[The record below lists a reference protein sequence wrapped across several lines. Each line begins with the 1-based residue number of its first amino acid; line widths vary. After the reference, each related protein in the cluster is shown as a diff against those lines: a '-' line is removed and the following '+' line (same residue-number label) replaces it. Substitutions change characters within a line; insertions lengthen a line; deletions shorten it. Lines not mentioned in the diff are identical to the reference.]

1 MAPSR
6 TTSLALDH
14 ITTVDCTPSQLVE
27 TASAAGCRAV
37 CAFLTPMSVLP
48 DMPPFELHPGSDE
61 LRATKARMEDLSIGL
76 DIAYPFTLASRTEI
90 ESLRPLLEC
99 AAGLNAWSVNVLNYD
114 RDPARRLD
122 QFSRFCELAA
132 GEYGLNV
139 VLEFFPASQVKTL
152 AQALELVTQVG
163 RPGQVGVNVDLLHLV
178 RSGGSIADLRAAPP
192 EYILYGQFC
201 DAPAAC
207 ADERRDF
214 EASSQRMLA
223 GSGELDVA
231 GFASALPEC
240 CRASVEIPRHDA
252 LAAGVSAVERAR
264 QAVASVESV
273 LASGAARQG

>member
-1 MAPSR
+1 MALSR

-27 TASAAGCRAV
+27 TAAAAGCRAV
-37 CAFLTPMSVLP
+37 CAFFTPMSVLP
-48 DMPPFELHPGSDE
+48 DMPQFDLHPGSDE
-61 LRATKARMEDLSIGL
+61 FRATKARMEALSIGL

-122 QFSRFCELAA
+122 QFSRFCEMAA

-152 AQALELVTQVG
+152 AQALELVSQVG
-163 RPGQVGVNVDLLHLV
+163 RPGKVGVNVDLLHLI
-178 RSGGSIADLRAAPP
+178 RSGGSIEELRAAPP

-201 DAPAAC
+201 DASADC
-207 ADERRDF
+207 ADEHRDF
-214 EASSQRMLA
+214 EASRQRMLA
-223 GSGELDVA
+223 GSGALDVA
-231 GFASALPEC
+231 GFAAALPAG
-240 CRASVEIPRHDA
+240 CRTSVEIPREDA
-252 LAAGVSAVERAR
+252 LAAGVTAAERAQ
-264 QAVASVESV
+264 QAVASVERV
-273 LASGAARQG
+273 LASAGALQG